1 MLLFLCLK
9 YFTNDN
15 KHYLEL
21 RSVGFTF
28 IFLLTNIGNKIK
40 EYKIDFSKYNDLLY
54 YDKNI
59 EYFKKDQKE
68 TKKLNV
74 EINEFKKEVQ
84 NNPEKF
90 YEELLEFLK

>member
-1 MLLFLCLK
+1 MFS
-9 YFTNDN
+9 D
-15 KHYLEL
+15 
-21 RSVGFTF
+21 SV
-28 IFLLTNIGNKIK
+28 K
-40 EYKIDFSKYNDLLY
+40 
-54 YDKNI
+54 
-59 EYFKKDQKE
+59 YFKKDQKE